1 MTTTW
6 ALVLL
11 LIAVVFGAGMFI
23 GYMAKHSKQ

>member
-11 LIAVVFGAGMFI
+11 LIACVFGAAMFI
-23 GYMAKHSKQ
+23 ALKAKHNK